1 MLRAWQLQAGSA
13 ADCFTRKMAGTDRI
27 FRWGQNHR
35 EMPAGTAYHHKER
48 NKERFRGIKF
58 SVNLGNLLT
67 AQNAPPLSCADVQ
80 EEATAG
86 SAKPRRKACSVGRAG
101 GRPGAWGNPNKRAG
115 ISQKDIPAHCLPTLS
130 EISDTAGFFAFPRPP
145 RNDTLTLEKRCA
157 IIPLV

>member
-86 SAKPRRKACSVGRAG
+86 STKPAETVHYISITFFGTLLAG
-101 GRPGAWGNPNKRAG
+101 LDKK
-115 ISQKDIPAHCLPTLS
+115 I
-130 EISDTAGFFAFPRPP
+130 
-145 RNDTLTLEKRCA
+145 
-157 IIPLV
+157 